1 VPAGGGPGRA
11 DRAGAGVVTTHIA
24 LIRGINVG
32 RNKRV
37 AMADL
42 RALLTDLGYGDVRT
56 LLQSGNA
63 VFTAPGSA
71 AAVATAVQEA
81 MTAQLKVTAR
91 VLVRSPAQ
99 LRKAID
105 ADPFGERATEG
116 SKHFLGFLD
125 ETPPQ
130 ATVQAVPQLG
140 DEADTAP
147 DEARFVAG
155 HLYLWCPHGISKST
169 LWQVN
174 WDKALG
180 TAVTMRNWN
189 TVTKLL
195 ELGS

>member
-1 VPAGGGPGRA
+1 
-11 DRAGAGVVTTHIA
+11 VTTHIA

-42 RALLTDLGYGDVRT
+42 RALLADLGYGDVRT

-71 AAVATAVQEA
+71 ADVATAVETA
-81 MTAQLKVTAR
+81 MTERLKVTAR
-91 VLVRSPAQ
+91 VLVRSKAQ
-99 LRKAID
+99 LSKAID
-105 ADPFGERATEG
+105 SDPFGERAAEG

-125 ETPPQ
+125 RTPSK
-130 ATVQAVPQLG
+130 ATVDAVPQLAE
-140 DEADTAP
+140 DADTAP
-147 DEARFVAG
+147 DEARFVGG
-155 HLYLWCPHGISKST
+155 HLYLWCPNGISKST

-180 TAVTMRNWN
+180 TAVTLRNWN
-189 TVTKLL
+189 TVSKLL
-195 ELGS
+195 ELAA

>member
-1 VPAGGGPGRA
+1 MS
-11 DRAGAGVVTTHIA
+11 THIA

-42 RALLTDLGYGDVRT
+42 RDMLTALGYGNVRT

-71 AAVATAVQEA
+71 ATVANAVEEA
-81 MTAQLKVTAR
+81 MTKQLKVTAR

-99 LRKAID
+99 LAKAVD
-105 ADPFGERATEG
+105 ADPFGERASDG
-116 SKHFLGFLD
+116 SKHFLGFVD
-125 ETPPQ
+125 GKPDK
-130 ATVQAVPQLG
+130 ATVAAVPALA
-140 DEADTAP
+140 DHADTAP
-147 DEARFVAG
+147 DEARFVDG
-155 HLYLWCPHGISKST
+155 HLYLWCPNGISKST

-189 TVTKLL
+189 TVTRLL
-195 ELGS
+195 ELAG

>member
-1 VPAGGGPGRA
+1 M
-11 DRAGAGVVTTHIA
+11 TTHVA

-63 VFTAPGSA
+63 VFTAPGST
-71 AAVATAVQEA
+71 AAVATAVEA
-81 MTAQLKVTAR
+81 AMAGQLNVTAR

-99 LRKAID
+99 LGKAVG

-125 ETPPQ
+125 EKPSA
-130 ATVQAVPQLG
+130 ATVAAVPQLG
-140 DEADTAP
+140 KDADTAP
-147 DEARFVAG
+147 DEARFVDG

-169 LWQVN
+169 LWQIN
-174 WDKALG
+174 WDSELG

-195 ELGS
+195 ELAS

>member
-1 VPAGGGPGRA
+1 M
-11 DRAGAGVVTTHIA
+11 TTHIA

-42 RALLTDLGYGDVRT
+42 RALLSDLGYRDVRT

-71 AAVATAVQEA
+71 ADVATAVERA
-81 MTAQLKVTAR
+81 MTEQLHVAAR
-91 VLVRSPAQ
+91 VLVRSKAQ
-99 LRKAID
+99 LGAAIT
-105 ADPFGERATEG
+105 ADPFGQRAADG

-125 ETPPQ
+125 RTPSK
-130 ATVQAVPQLG
+130 ATVDAVPQLAG
-140 DEADTAP
+140 DADTSP
-147 DEARFVAG
+147 DEARFVDG

-169 LWQVN
+169 LWTVK
-174 WDKALG
+174 WDKVLD
-180 TAVTMRNWN
+180 TAVTLRNWN

-195 ELGS
+195 ELAG

>member
-1 VPAGGGPGRA
+1 MAG
-11 DRAGAGVVTTHIA
+11 THIA

-42 RALLTDLGYGDVRT
+42 RQLLTGLGYTDVRT

-71 AAVATAVQEA
+71 TAVARDVEEA
-81 MTAQLKVTAR
+81 MTDHLQVTAR

-99 LRKAID
+99 LAAAIQ
-105 ADPFGERATEG
+105 ADPFGSRATEG

-125 ETPPQ
+125 GKP
-130 ATVQAVPQLG
+130 ARSAVDAVPALADG
-140 DEADTAP
+140 ADTAP
-147 DEARFVAG
+147 DEARFVDG
-155 HLYLWCPHGISKST
+155 HLYLWCPDGISKST

-174 WDKALG
+174 WDKSLG
-180 TAVTMRNWN
+180 TAVTLRNWN

-195 ELGS
+195 ELAGAMLRPPN

>member
-1 VPAGGGPGRA
+1 M
-11 DRAGAGVVTTHIA
+11 TTHIA

-42 RALLTDLGYGDVRT
+42 RALLTDLGYGDVQT

-63 VFTAPGSA
+63 VFTAPGAAGSVASA
-71 AAVATAVQEA
+71 VEQA
-81 MTAQLKVTAR
+81 MTEELKVTAR

-99 LRKAID
+99 LSKAVD
-105 ADPFGERATEG
+105 ADPFGERAADG

-125 ETPPQ
+125 ETPSKK
-130 ATVQAVPQLG
+130 AVDAVPQLG
-140 DEADTAP
+140 PDADTAP
-147 DEARFVAG
+147 DEARLVAG
-155 HLYLWCPHGISKST
+155 HLYLWCPNGISKST

-174 WDKALG
+174 WDKVLG

-195 ELGS
+195 ELAS

>member
-1 VPAGGGPGRA
+1 
-11 DRAGAGVVTTHIA
+11 VTTHIA

-71 AAVATAVQEA
+71 ATVAGAVEA
-81 MTAQLKVTAR
+81 AMAARLDVTAR
-91 VLVRSPAQ
+91 VLVRSPTR
-99 LRKAID
+99 LGKAID
-105 ADPFGERATEG
+105 ADPFGERAAEG

-125 ETPPQ
+125 GTPPK
-130 ATVQAVPQLG
+130 ATVDAVPQLG
-140 DEADTAP
+140 DDADTAP

-155 HLYLWCPHGISKST
+155 HLYLWCPNGISRST

-174 WDKALG
+174 WDKVLG

-195 ELGS
+195 ELAG

>member
-1 VPAGGGPGRA
+1 M
-11 DRAGAGVVTTHIA
+11 TTHIA

-42 RALLTDLGYGDVRT
+42 RALLSDLGYGDVRT

-63 VFTAPGSA
+63 VFTAAGSA
-71 AAVATAVQEA
+71 ATVAMAIEEA
-81 MTAQLKVTAR
+81 MTEQLKVTAR

-99 LRKAID
+99 LGTAID
-105 ADPFGERATEG
+105 ADPFGERAADG

-125 ETPPQ
+125 QKP
-130 ATVQAVPQLG
+130 ADAAVDAVPQLG
-140 DEADTAP
+140 PEPDTAP
-147 DEARFVAG
+147 DEARFIGG
-155 HLYLWCPHGISKST
+155 HLYLWCPNGISKST

-180 TAVTMRNWN
+180 TAVTVRNWN
-189 TVTKLL
+189 PVSKLL
-195 ELGS
+195 ELAA

>member
-1 VPAGGGPGRA
+1 MS
-11 DRAGAGVVTTHIA
+11 THIA

-42 RALLTDLGYGDVRT
+42 RALLTDLGYREVRT

-71 AAVATAVQEA
+71 ASVAQAVEQA
-81 MTAQLKVTAR
+81 MSEQLKVSAR
-91 VLVRSPAQ
+91 VLVRSPRQ
-99 LRKAID
+99 LGSAIE
-105 ADPFGERATEG
+105 ADPFGDRAPEG

-125 ETPPQ
+125 ATPAK
-130 ATVQAVPQLG
+130 ATVDAVPQLTG
-140 DEADTAP
+140 ETDTAP

-155 HLYLWCPHGISKST
+155 HLYLWCPNGISKST

-174 WDKALG
+174 WDKVLG
-180 TAVTMRNWN
+180 AAVTLRNWN
-189 TVTKLL
+189 TVTKLRDL
-195 ELGS
+195 AG